1 MEVAREAAWVVA
13 IGGCHVA
20 VSRSSKE
27 AATEAQTSDQKSG
40 RGGQQRM
47 SHHNLDSSFCLQSFY
62 SSFIFQSPP
71 ALPTRVFNFIFHS
84 LVEILFNRFCC

>member
-1 MEVAREAAWVVA
+1 MEVAREAAWAVA

-27 AATEAQTSDQKSG
+27 AAMEAQTSDQKSG

-62 SSFIFQSPP
+62 SGLIVQPPPQFHISPSGRNTFQSFM
-71 ALPTRVFNFIFHS
+71 LLKKF
-84 LVEILFNRFCC
+84 LW